1 MARIS
6 QFIPAI
12 NTMIANF
19 MSQSN
24 NEFKYETSDLETDSG
39 SSSSESS
46 ENYFD
51 PSEKGIRPDYS
62 EDYSPDQVISRFFL
76 CPYWSSTKVAV
87 PKLDDMKRQTR
98 RQ

>member
-6 QFIPAI
+6 QSIPAI

-24 NEFKYETSDLETDSG
+24 NEFQYETSDLETDSG

-46 ENYFD
+46 ENYLD

-62 EDYSPDQVISRFFL
+62 EDYSPDQVLSRFFL
-76 CPYWSSTKVAV
+76 CPYWCSIKVDV
-87 PKLDDMKRQTR
+87 RNLDDINMQTR
-98 RQ
+98 Q